1 MSRAWGRRPGGAFRF
16 VLRSAIIYNFFR
28 HQPILSQRRN
38 LRVAN
43 LQVELLTEL
52 GPARRQ
58 AILSG
63 SQEDVS
69 QVLEVVAPILAA
81 LRRDGDAES
90 LRQHRQFKD
99 DLSATDLE
107 ATPQEIEAAYRC
119 LDPQI
124 LTALKTAAANI
135 AKFHQ
140 AQRDRE
146 MWAMEVQPGIL
157 AGRLTRPLDRVGC
170 YIPGGL
176 ASYPSSALM
185 NIIPA
190 RVAGVAEIVAAT
202 PPGPGMAVN
211 PATLVAAHLAGAQ
224 RLFKIGGPWAIGSL
238 AYGTA
243 AVPRVDKIVGPG
255 NKYVTA
261 AKLLVFGQVDID
273 SPAGPSEALILA
285 DETAEPGW
293 VAMDFLSQ
301 VEHDPEAAAVL
312 VTPSAQLAQAVV
324 EIIHQELPHLPRREI
339 IAAALDKYSAVL
351 LAPSLEAA
359 LEFANLYAAEHL
371 QVVTRDPFALLPRIR
386 HAGSIFLGPYAP
398 VPVGDYASGTNHV
411 LPTGGCARM
420 FSGLSV
426 DDFIK
431 KPTFQHFT
439 REALGALKDT
449 VITLAEHEGLLLHAR
464 AVAARFRNF

>member
-1 MSRAWGRRPGGAFRF
+1 
-16 VLRSAIIYNFFR
+16 
-28 HQPILSQRRN
+28 
-38 LRVAN
+38 VAD

-52 GPARRQ
+52 TPARRET
-58 AILSG
+58 ILAR
-63 SQEDVS
+63 SQVDVS
-69 QVLEVVAPILAA
+69 AVLAEVTPILAA
-81 LRRDGDAES
+81 ISHEGDAES
-90 LRQHRQFKD
+90 LRWHEQFK
-99 DLSATDLE
+99 AGITVVDLE
-107 ATPQEIEAAYRC
+107 ATPDEIEAAYRN
-119 LDPQI
+119 LDPKV
-124 LTALKTAAANI
+124 LTALETAAANI
-135 AKFHQ
+135 EKFHQ
-140 AQRDRE
+140 AQRERD
-146 MWAMEVQPGIL
+146 MWALEVKPGIL
-157 AGRLTRPLDRVGC
+157 AGRLTRPLSRVGC

-190 RVAGVAEIVAAT
+190 KVAGVAEILAAT
-202 PPGPGMAVN
+202 PPGPEMAVN
-211 PATLVAAHLAGAQ
+211 PATLVAAHLAGAS
-224 RLFKIGGPWAIGSL
+224 RLFKIGGPWAIGSF
-238 AYGTA
+238 AYGTEL
-243 AVPRVDKIVGPG
+243 VPRVDKIVGPG

-285 DETAEPGW
+285 DDSAQAGF
-293 VAMDFLSQ
+293 VALDFLSQ

-312 VTPSAQLAQAVV
+312 VTTSEGLARLVV
-324 EIIHQELPHLPRREI
+324 ETITKELPHLPRREI

-351 LAPSLEAA
+351 LVSSMDEAV
-359 LEFANLYAAEHL
+359 EFANLYAPEHL
-371 QVVTRDPFALLPRIR
+371 QIVTREPFTLLPRIQ

-439 REALGALKDT
+439 REALAGLKDT
-449 VITLAEHEGLLLHAR
+449 VITLAEHEGLHLHAR
-464 AVAARFRNF
+464 AVAERFRHV

>member
-1 MSRAWGRRPGGAFRF
+1 
-16 VLRSAIIYNFFR
+16 LAI
-28 HQPILSQRRN
+28 
-38 LRVAN
+38 A
-43 LQVELLTEL
+43 VESLTDL
-52 GPARRQ
+52 APARRQ
-58 AILSG
+58 AILSR
-63 SQEDVS
+63 SQVDVS
-69 QVLEVVAPILAA
+69 AVLEVVSPILAA
-81 LRRDGDAES
+81 LRKDGDAES
-90 LRQHRQFKD
+90 LRQHGQFKAD
-99 DLSATDLE
+99 ISSADLE
-107 ATPQEIEAAYRC
+107 ATDEEVEAAYRS
-119 LDPQI
+119 LEPKV

-135 AKFHQ
+135 EKFHQ
-140 AQRDRE
+140 AQRERE
-146 MWAMEVQPGIL
+146 MWALEIRPGIL
-157 AGRLTRPLDRVGC
+157 AGRLTRPLARVGC

-190 RVAGVAEIVAAT
+190 KVAGVAEIVAAT
-202 PPGPGMAVN
+202 PPGPEMAVN

-238 AYGTA
+238 AYGTEL
-243 AVPRVDKIVGPG
+243 VPRVDKIVGPG

-285 DETAEPGW
+285 DDSAEARF
-293 VAMDFLSQ
+293 VALDFLSQ

-312 VTPSAQLAQAVV
+312 VTTSESLAGQVV
-324 EIIHQELPHLPRREI
+324 EIITRELPHVPRREI
-339 IAAALDKYSAVL
+339 ITAALSKYSAVL
-351 LAPSLEAA
+351 VAPSLDVA
-359 LEFANLYAAEHL
+359 LEFANLYAPEHL
-371 QVVTRDPFALLPRIR
+371 QIVTRDPFVLLPRIQ

-439 REALGALKDT
+439 REALAGLKDT
-449 VITLAEHEGLLLHAR
+449 VITLAEHEGLFLHAR
-464 AVAARFRNF
+464 AVAERFRNV

>member
-1 MSRAWGRRPGGAFRF
+1 VPD
-16 VLRSAIIYNFFR
+16 
-28 HQPILSQRRN
+28 
-38 LRVAN
+38 
-43 LQVELLTEL
+43 LQVEQLSQLP
-52 GPARRQ
+52 PARRRT
-58 AILSG
+58 ILSR

-69 QVLEVVAPILAA
+69 AVLKAVAPILAA

-90 LRQHRQFKD
+90 LRQHGQFK
-99 DLSATDLE
+99 AGITAPDLE
-107 ATPQEIEAAYRC
+107 ATPDEIEAAYRA
-119 LDPQI
+119 LDPPV
-124 LTALKTAAANI
+124 LAALKAAAANI
-135 AKFHQ
+135 EKFHQ
-140 AQRDRE
+140 AQKERE
-146 MWAMEVQPGIL
+146 MWALEVRPGLL
-157 AGRLTRPLDRVGC
+157 AGRLTRPLARVGC

-190 RVAGVAEIVAAT
+190 KVAGVAEISAAT
-202 PPGPGMAVN
+202 PPGPEMAVN

-238 AYGTA
+238 AYGTEL
-243 AVPRVDKIVGPG
+243 VPRVDKIVGPG

-285 DETAEPGW
+285 DDTAEPRY
-293 VAMDFLSQ
+293 VAVDFLSQ

-312 VTPSAQLAQAVV
+312 VTTSPALAHKVV
-324 EIIHQELPHLPRREI
+324 EIIAAELPHLPRREI
-339 IAAALDKYSAVL
+339 I
-351 LAPSLEAA
+351 EAA
-359 LEFANLYAAEHL
+359 LTKYAAVLVVKTLDEAVEFANLYAPEHL
-371 QVVTRDPFALLPRIR
+371 QSVTREPFALLPEIR

-431 KPTFQHFT
+431 KPTFQHLT
-439 REALGALKDT
+439 HEALGGLKDT
-449 VITLAEHEGLLLHAR
+449 VITLAEHEGLHLHAR
-464 AVAARFRNF
+464 AVAERFRYA